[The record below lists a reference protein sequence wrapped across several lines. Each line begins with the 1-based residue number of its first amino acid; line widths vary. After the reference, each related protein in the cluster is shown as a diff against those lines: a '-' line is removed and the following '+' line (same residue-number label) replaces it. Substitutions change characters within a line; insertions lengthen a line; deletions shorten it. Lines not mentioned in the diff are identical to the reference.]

1 MRIVYI
7 AICFSYRNIGTVI
20 ILLVHFCVIAVI
32 KLSAVNRDIHRRA
45 NFFYM
50 QQIRF
55 EFSSPS
61 FYTRTSVIINND
73 MCICVLYK
81 QARSPLHAQ
90 SHTHLSGFPQNT
102 FTQYTAQ
109 EAAVP
114 FFSLVLWFV
123 YYFYFCLIRSSFR
136 LYTLFITSL
145 CHYLIHWFY
154 LLWSGSIT
162 FT

>member
-73 MCICVLYK
+73 MCIV
-81 QARSPLHAQ
+81 
-90 SHTHLSGFPQNT
+90 
-102 FTQYTAQ
+102 
-109 EAAVP
+109 
-114 FFSLVLWFV
+114 
-123 YYFYFCLIRSSFR
+123 
-136 LYTLFITSL
+136 
-145 CHYLIHWFY
+145 
-154 LLWSGSIT
+154 
-162 FT
+162 